1 MRKKILLV
9 IFLFTFLSG
18 CSVYK
23 SLTNISKLKFKLDS
37 VGNFKISNI
46 SVNRK
51 SSLKDFNALDLLKL
65 TSEVAKGDLP
75 VAFTLNVDA
84 FNPNS
89 VSTAN
94 QSSDI
99 TLESFP
105 WKLFI
110 DNRQTIS
117 GNISKPVVV
126 PGKGGHSIIPLS
138 ISMNLMEFFKN
149 ESLNGILNLA
159 LNLGGEKGSA
169 SHIKIVADPV
179 LGTPI
184 GNIKYPNSLTIVD
197 KEFH

>member
-1 MRKKILLV
+1 MKKKILL
-9 IFLFTFLSG
+9 IFFLFTFLSG
-18 CSVYK
+18 CSVYN
-23 SLTNISKLKFKLDS
+23 SLMNISKLKFKLDS

-46 SVNRK
+46 AVTRK
-51 SSLKDFNALDLLKL
+51 SSLKNFNALEFLKL
-65 TSEVAKGDLP
+65 TSEVAKGTLP
-75 VAFTLNVDA
+75 VTFTLNVDA
-84 FNPNS
+84 YNPNS
-89 VSTAN
+89 VSSAN
-94 QSSDI
+94 QSTDI

-110 DNRQTIS
+110 DNKQTIS

-149 ESLNGILNLA
+149 SNLNSILNLA
-159 LNLGGEKGSA
+159 LKLGGEKGST

-184 GNIKYPNSLTIVD
+184 GNLRYPEPLTIVD
-197 KEFH
+197 SEFH